1 MKLEILQVPHCPN
14 VAVLEDRIRQ
24 ATAGH
29 PIVLEISHR
38 VIDDPDDAA
47 AAGMAGSPTLLVD
60 GVDPF
65 AVPGQVPSVACRL
78 YRSESGG
85 IDGAPTVGALRAA
98 LQLEPIDAPDDS
110 RAAGD
115 CCAPSDTEGSL
126 APGLTTWRRA
136 AQPADPAEKEIH
148 QAVLRGFA
156 ATGRPPSATELA
168 RIAARFD
175 VLAESVLARLHAAD
189 VIRLDA
195 AGAIASA
202 YPFSTSP
209 TRHRVRI
216 TNGATVYAMC
226 AVDALGVPAMLG
238 TDAVVISADP
248 STSEPV
254 EITIRDGELTAQPA
268 TTVVFLG
275 ARAGE
280 GPSADSCCNDLN
292 FFTDRDTAQR
302 WSDAHPHLDGTI
314 LDLAAARRL
323 GEDIF
328 GAQLSATS
336 DHPATLSRPTPP
348 QH

>member
-1 MKLEILQVPHCPN
+1 MKLEILQVPDCPN
-14 VAVLEDRIRQ
+14 VAVLEDRVRQ

-38 VIDDPDDAA
+38 VIDDPDEAA

-65 AVPGQVPSVACRL
+65 AVPGQVPSVSCRL

-85 IDGAPTVGALRAA
+85 MDGAPSVGALRAA
-98 LQLEPIDAPDDS
+98 LRLGPSDTPEDS

-115 CCAPSDTEGSL
+115 CCPPSDTTDSP
-126 APGLTTWRRA
+126 ASGLSTWRSA
-136 AQPADPAEKEIH
+136 AQPADAAGKAIH

-156 ATGRPPSATELA
+156 ATGRPPSTEELA

-175 VLAESVLARLHAAD
+175 VSAASVLTHLHEAD
-189 VIRLDA
+189 VIRLDT

-209 TRHRVRI
+209 TPHRVRI
-216 TNGATVYAMC
+216 TDGATVYAMC
-226 AVDALGVPAMLG
+226 AVDALGMPAMLG
-238 TDAVVISADP
+238 TDAVITSADP
-248 STSEPV
+248 VTSDPV
-254 EITIRDGELTAQPA
+254 EIAIRAGELTAQPA

-275 ARAGE
+275 ARAGS

-302 WSDAHPHLDGTI
+302 WSDAHPHLDGAI

-328 GAQLSATS
+328 GAQLFATS
-336 DHPATLSRPTPP
+336 DHPDTVPPPAPP
-348 QH
+348 QC